1 MYVHA
6 RSKSSEKYL
15 NSVNNENEECW
26 DRNIGVRASMQ
37 VNKNVLILELIHFS
51 LLTGAC
57 SNLFV
62 RHVETRPQITKI
74 T

>member
-6 RSKSSEKYL
+6 RGKSSEKYL

-37 VNKNVLILELIHFS
+37 VNKNVYTFVGITLVS
-51 LLTGAC
+51 VMLTPA
-57 SNLFV
+57 
-62 RHVETRPQITKI
+62 HKM
-74 T
+74 